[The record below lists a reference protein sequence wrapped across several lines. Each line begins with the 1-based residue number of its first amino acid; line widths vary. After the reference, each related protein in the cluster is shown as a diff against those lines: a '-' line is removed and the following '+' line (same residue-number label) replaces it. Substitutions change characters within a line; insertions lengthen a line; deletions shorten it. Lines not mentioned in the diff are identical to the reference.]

1 MGNYCTSDNADP
13 ATGRPHVDDAAY
25 LPQTDQRLRRGRP
38 REEVKL
44 TAEEENEAREY
55 IHLGPV
61 VLKLCLMIRRLKRA
75 RGLPNYSIADAVRSM
90 H

>member
-13 ATGRPHVDDAAY
+13 ATGRPHVDDVAY
-25 LPQTDQRLRRGRP
+25 LPELDQRVRRRRP

-44 TAEEENEAREY
+44 TAEEKEEAREY
-55 IHLGPV
+55 IHLGPA
-61 VLKLCLMIRRLKRA
+61 VLKVCFMIRRLKRA
-75 RGLPNYSIADAVRSM
+75 RGLPNYSIADAVRAM